1 MFYDYLVK
9 TFGYDSPFAFSEIDY
24 PYYSRY
30 QISRGLRKLCED
42 KKIVRFEKGL
52 YYIPNKRN
60 FGISIFQPIKVVKKK
75 FIKDGENV
83 FGYYSGSIPT
93 NLEI

>member
-42 KKIVRFEKGL
+42 KKIV
-52 YYIPNKRN
+52 
-60 FGISIFQPIKVVKKK
+60 
-75 FIKDGENV
+75 
-83 FGYYSGSIPT
+83 
-93 NLEI
+93 